1 MKHRQTSALLMSL
14 ALLSGCAATPPLTIA
29 LTEMGTATKTDKGS
43 RGLRLMRVVDVTGL
57 NSQDVIGSFSIDP
70 DPPLWERPPF
80 LGSNDSPDALST
92 RLTPGGSMIVET
104 TFAEPASH
112 QAVLNVRDKLINLD
126 EQTLQVAKA
135 RMNKA
140 LLETI
145 NKQYQAELAKTPPA
159 SVAANTEHPGEQAKT
174 DKAGDGAAAQPVAE
188 ANAVT
193 GKLIKLAAKIDTSV
207 KDGTTLTAAVEQAGK
222 LASDAADALVATK
235 NDLDKLLAEPGIVV
249 TNWTRKVN
257 VSADAQATDAASA
270 NYAREKEIHGYL
282 VMAGLRTATLVPGKD
297 LLYAYKDTDGDP
309 VSRVKKSRLF
319 VTQYTQSAK
328 YLAWAESRFSSVEAG
343 LQASVDQLLAK
354 WKSVGEI
361 KDLTKVLEA
370 FPVQIGGQYA
380 SNLATSNTGSI
391 ANGLTA
397 AYRFSFTPGE
407 YEQAWLAALKRSSG
421 YRTIYSSR
429 ATLLGLMAVLRG
441 DDANCADASACNS
454 RCPPGNFYDANLI
467 Q

>member
-1 MKHRQTSALLMSL
+1 
-14 ALLSGCAATPPLTIA
+14 
-29 LTEMGTATKTDKGS
+29 
-43 RGLRLMRVVDVTGL
+43 
-57 NSQDVIGSFSIDP
+57 
-70 DPPLWERPPF
+70 
-80 LGSNDSPDALST
+80 
-92 RLTPGGSMIVET
+92 
-104 TFAEPASH
+104 
-112 QAVLNVRDKLINLD
+112 
-126 EQTLQVAKA
+126 
-135 RMNKA
+135 
-140 LLETI
+140 LLEAI

-159 SVAANTEHPGEQAKT
+159 SVSTHTEQPGEQAKT

-188 ANAVT
+188 ANEVT
-193 GKLIKLAAKIDTSV
+193 GKLIKLAAEIDTSV
-207 KDGTTLTAAVEQAGK
+207 KDGATLTAAVELAGK
-222 LASDAADALVATK
+222 RASDAADARVATK
-235 NDLDKLLAEPGIVV
+235 NELDTLLAEPGIVV

-397 AYRFSFTPGE
+397 AYRFSITPGE